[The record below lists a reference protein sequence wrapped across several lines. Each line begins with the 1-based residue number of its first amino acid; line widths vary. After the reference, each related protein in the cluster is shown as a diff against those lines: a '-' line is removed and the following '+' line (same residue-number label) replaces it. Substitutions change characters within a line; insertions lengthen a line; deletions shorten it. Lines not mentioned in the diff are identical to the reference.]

1 MRLVLSAGADSGRAL
16 AKAVVQDSVHHTLLG
31 SGAGVFIFT
40 ACFAQVTTPWN
51 DGAAAIQVQR
61 SPELAP
67 WTHTHTCAHM
77 RRIDQRSNFLAT
89 GATRSAF
96 TARPVLS
103 AGQARRRGPGAEEGP
118 GAPRGHRDSEG
129 LLVDVSDSLC
139 DCGVLPTDAPKAQF
153 SRGGCPRHAHREPGH
168 VSFES
173 FTVKQ
178 WLTPSEPI
186 WYHQK

>member
-1 MRLVLSAGADSGRAL
+1 MRHVLSAGADSGRAL

-139 DCGVLPTDAPKAQF
+139 DCGVLPNRCSKSTVFKRWLSQT
-153 SRGGCPRHAHREPGH
+153 CTPRTRARL
-168 VSFES
+168 F
-173 FTVKQ
+173 
-178 WLTPSEPI
+178 
-186 WYHQK
+186 